1 MHAYE
6 IRILRNCIGP
16 SLIWAS
22 PHPSTYSA
30 LCKARE
36 HAAHGDTIEVWR
48 DSDCIHREVIGNSA
62 KRDCG
67 DAHIDLP

>member
-6 IRILRNCIGP
+6 IRILRNCISP

-36 HAAHGDTIEVWR
+36 FAAHGDTIEVWR
-48 DSDCIHREVIGNSA
+48 DTECIHREVISNSP
-62 KRDCG
+62 K
-67 DAHIDLP
+67 